1 MVSSKPVTSPQICP
15 ADAKNMKRSLALV
28 FPLCVPIFPAILLH
42 RNSKSNAAKPRM
54 AYAKRR
60 KYNTMN
66 RLGDVK
72 LRPQDVGARR
82 QGGDVDTASTDRFV
96 HVKARRFC
104 ANDISRSFS
113 RDVTSSY
120 SDSGDA

>member
-1 MVSSKPVTSPQICP
+1 MVSSKPATSPQICP
-15 ADAKNMKRSLALV
+15 ADAKNIKRSLALV
-28 FPLCVPIFPAILLH
+28 FPSCVPKSSAILLH

-54 AYAKRR
+54 AYAKRE

-66 RLGDVK
+66 RRGDVK
-72 LRPQDVGARR
+72 LRPRDASGMC
-82 QGGDVDTASTDRFV
+82 QGGDVDTASTDRLV

-104 ANDISRSFS
+104 ANDISRFFS

-120 SDSGDA
+120 SDSGVA